1 MSRLVEDLLDVT
13 RVSQGLVVL
22 NKMPVDLRTIVVN
35 AVEQVR
41 PIFVAKNRV
50 LDISLP
56 EEPCIVEGD
65 RIRLVQV
72 IANLLSNA
80 ARYTPLSGRIVIGI
94 TSNSSML
101 QVSII
106 DNGIDLDPET
116 IADLFDYYVQAQ
128 RSADGKN
135 GGLGLGLALV
145 RSLIELHGGSVH
157 ASSDG
162 IGLGSTF
169 CVELPRL
176 SPTDN
181 TAARAP
187 G

>member
-41 PIFVAKNRV
+41 PIFVAKNHV